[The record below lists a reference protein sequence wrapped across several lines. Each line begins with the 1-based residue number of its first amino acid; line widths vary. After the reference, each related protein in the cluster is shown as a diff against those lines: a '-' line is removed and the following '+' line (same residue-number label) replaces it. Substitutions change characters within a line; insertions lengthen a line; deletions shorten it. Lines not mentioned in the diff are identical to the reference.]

1 MSDLPPA
8 SDGVSKNPSA
18 KRRRRHL
25 ILRSDETPRI
35 QELRL
40 DDFLHALTYDRG
52 LSDNTRQAYR
62 RDMVRFNDWLV
73 KRPLSGLT
81 IQDFSDYVA
90 YLAGLRLAPAT
101 CARHIVSLRAYFR
114 FLVARGDLHSSAVE
128 LLDSPKLWEKIP
140 AVLTPRQVERL
151 LREPKPKTD
160 RLWIRDRAILE
171 MFYATGCRA
180 SEIAGL
186 KLADVH
192 LDEHFCRCVGKGNKE
207 RVVPLSVRAVA
218 AFRRWLTDE
227 RGEREAIAKQ
237 NRISSNTD
245 WAFLS
250 RGGVKI
256 RREALW
262 ELVKKYVK
270 RIDVSL
276 EISPHSL
283 RHSFATHLLAGGADL
298 RLIQEML
305 GHASISTTQIY
316 THVDMSK
323 LKEIHHRF
331 HPRG

>member
-1 MSDLPPA
+1 MSDLPTPI
-8 SDGVSKNPSA
+8 DVDSKNPSD

-25 ILRSDETPRI
+25 TVHGDETARI
-35 QELRL
+35 L
-40 DDFLHALTYDRG
+40 DLYIQDFLQSLTYDRG
-52 LSDNTRQAYR
+52 LADNTRQAYR
-62 RDMVRFNDWLV
+62 RDLNRFRDWLQN
-73 KRPLSGLT
+73 RPLSGLT
-81 IQDFSDYVA
+81 IQNFSDYVA
-90 YLAGLRLAPAT
+90 YLADQRLAPAT
-101 CARHIVSLRAYFR
+101 CARHIVSLRVFFR
-114 FLVARGDLHSSAVE
+114 FLIARGDLHSSVVE
-128 LLDSPKLWEKIP
+128 LLNSPKLWEKIP

-160 RLWIRDRAILE
+160 RFWIRDRAILE

-186 KLADVH
+186 KLTDIH
-192 LDEHFCRCVGKGNKE
+192 LDEHFCRCVGKGDKE
-207 RVVPLSVRAVA
+207 RVVPLNDRAVE
-218 AFRRWLTDE
+218 AFRRWLADE
-227 RGEREAIAKQ
+227 RSRRQVIAGQ
-237 NRISSNTD
+237 NHTPSDIE

-250 RGGVKI
+250 RGGVKM

-270 RIDVSL
+270 RIDAAL

-323 LKEIHHRF
+323 LKELHHRF